1 MTREQRTALKELKSD
16 ESVDV
21 FPFDK
26 GAGFALIKKE
36 DVIPKMKEQ
45 LGDAIVTNIDPTSK
59 LLSRFQRTLAKL
71 RKQDKFDNKLYFQI
85 YPSDAVP
92 PRMYGMLKA
101 HKPQKNFPMRTVVS
115 TVGTVSHGL
124 AGHLVQLI
132 QPTLN
137 KNETRLIN
145 SSAFVDEANSWNINE
160 HFTDIMTLL

>member
-71 RKQDKFDNKLYFQI
+71 R
-85 YPSDAVP
+85 
-92 PRMYGMLKA
+92 
-101 HKPQKNFPMRTVVS
+101 
-115 TVGTVSHGL
+115 
-124 AGHLVQLI
+124 
-132 QPTLN
+132 
-137 KNETRLIN
+137 
-145 SSAFVDEANSWNINE
+145 
-160 HFTDIMTLL
+160 